1 MATATVTISRA
12 TPADTKPIVPLA
24 SHEGSFRYSAPQINT
39 LQHIQATA
47 AAFGQPG
54 HAHSV
59 SDGNHVQHDS
69 ISPQQNKVAIT
80 TPPQS
85 LASHQSAALAPN
97 PSSNAN
103 VTRGP
108 TSGAVIIP
116 PRPKPGRKPLPQEHA
131 QDRRR
136 VQNRQAQRNF
146 RDKRAQKV
154 SELTADNERIRRDA
168 DDMHKQFTN
177 RINDQKQ
184 RNFNLVQENE
194 RLKKELD
201 DALRRADDA
210 ERQVYALDVTN
221 RFNNAGFPNGG
232 LQKVGS
238 STAMPPMPS
247 SLTGPVDAHLH
258 ASGVPVVMA
267 ATVAPRAERANNT
280 GANNT
285 GGNEVFEHEIDMN
298 NLWNNMTG
306 KPNKTKPVTNNKYA
320 PEWLGSNMDV
330 DQEGSCGFCTD
341 ESNCAC
347 IQSQKPQPVIAPGGC
362 DACVRDP
369 QRAAACKA
377 FAERAEVSQ
386 RPAQNTIQNGNI
398 DQRND
403 SMAPPSGMVSCSN
416 LIDQVGLQRMPS
428 IAELFPGKFH
438 AYPVT
443 SGSGYDVNEQEAAQ
457 VLQSMSRR
465 NTIAG
470 AAGAHL

>member
-12 TPADTKPIVPLA
+12 LSADTKPTVPLA

-39 LQHIQATA
+39 LPHIQTSA
-47 AAFGQPG
+47 AAFGQTG

-59 SDGNHVQHDS
+59 AEGNHVQHDS
-69 ISPQQNKVAIT
+69 VSPQTKVAIN
-80 TPPQS
+80 PLPQS
-85 LASHQSAALAPN
+85 RPSQSAALAPN
-97 PSSNAN
+97 PGPTANA
-103 VTRGP
+103 TMGP
-108 TSGAVIIP
+108 TSGMVIIP

-154 SELTADNERIRRDA
+154 SELTLDNERVRRESAENDK
-168 DDMHKQFTN
+168 MLNN

-184 RNFNLVQENE
+184 RNYTLSVENE
-194 RLKKELD
+194 RLRKELEA
-201 DALRRADDA
+201 ALRRAEDA
-210 ERQVYALDVTN
+210 ERQVHALDVTN

-258 ASGVPVVMA
+258 ASGVPGVMA
-267 ATVAPRAERANNT
+267 PTVAPHFEKANNT
-280 GANNT
+280 GANNPGT
-285 GGNEVFEHEIDMN
+285 NEVFEHEIDMN
-298 NLWNNMTG
+298 DLWDNMTG
-306 KPNKTKPVTNNKYA
+306 KPKKTKPAPNNKYA

-330 DQEGSCGFCTD
+330 DHEEGSCGFCTD

-386 RPAQNTIQNGNI
+386 RPAQNAIQNGNI

-470 AAGAHL
+470 ATGANL